1 MVLRVLVEMPDGGV
15 VEVTDHKIVQMGDVF
30 TCREIAY
37 THEGGPNRPSCRL
50 VFEVRNRVPVCTSA
64 TIEAKPGIPV
74 RAKDLR
80 AIKLDN
86 IRDDA
91 FAAAGVFRANPA
103 GGGYLRIW
111 GPASFL
117 PDRKEV
123 ERAGTHRRVTPELL
137 KQVASIH
144 KATPTARVDAIAAAF
159 KVSDRQAKR
168 YIKAARE
175 EGLIE

>member
-1 MVLRVLVEMPDGGV
+1 MQGMSVEMSDGAV
-15 VEVTDHKIVQMGDVF
+15 VEVTDSKIVEMGDVF
-30 TCREIAY
+30 AHRKLTY
-37 THEGGPNRPSCRL
+37 THEGGPNMPSCRL
-50 VFEVRNRVPVCTSA
+50 VFEVRNRVPVCMSA
-64 TIEAKPGIPV
+64 TIEAKPGTPV
-74 RAKDLR
+74 RTKDLR
-80 AIKLDN
+80 ALKLDN

-103 GGGYLRIW
+103 GGYVRIW

-117 PDRKEV
+117 RDRKEV
-123 ERAGTHRRVTPELL
+123 ERAGTHRRVTPEFLDR
-137 KQVASIH
+137 VASIH
-144 KATPTARVDAIAAAF
+144 KATPTARVDAVAAAF